1 MLSFMIFMLML
12 FQAERP
18 AELANSN
25 GPSNSQAPTTYT
37 LGTGDQIVTRA
48 VNVED
53 IENKPVLIDTRGN
66 INLPIVGRI
75 HAAGLTP
82 EELEIEIETRL
93 KKYVND
99 PDVTVA

>member
-1 MLSFMIFMLML
+1 MTFSILVLMLML
-12 FQAERP
+12 FQALP
-18 AELANSN
+18 TAKNSEAASTFDAQ
-25 GPSNSQAPTTYT
+25 PTYT
-37 LGTGDQIVTRA
+37 LGSGDQVVVRA
-48 VNVED
+48 VDVDEID
-53 IENKPVLIDTRGN
+53 NKPVMIDARGN
-66 INLPIVGRI
+66 INLPIIGRI